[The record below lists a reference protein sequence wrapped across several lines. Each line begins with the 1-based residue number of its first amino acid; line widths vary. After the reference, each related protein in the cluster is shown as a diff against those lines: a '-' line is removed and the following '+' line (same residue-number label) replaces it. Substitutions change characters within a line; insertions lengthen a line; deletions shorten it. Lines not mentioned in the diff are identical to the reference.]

1 MFDNLVTPVFFK
13 NWSLLSHA
21 TMSRFHWANKSIH
34 PFLVLSFI
42 ANYLIVAVTFMTFLC
57 LPRQGSPKLRV
68 LFFFF
73 KKGAKSS
80 LGRWASGT
88 YESSKTVEKLYLCKC
103 MFGGE
108 NTMVVSVSQNRAS
121 DLINLL
127 LSHCSIATLNRI
139 GVKSKITASCL
150 GFNIRKSYPLVESIQ
165 SFLFFTAYWRDLS
178 FRTFLRGETYPFR

>member
-1 MFDNLVTPVFFK
+1 
-13 NWSLLSHA
+13 
-21 TMSRFHWANKSIH
+21 
-34 PFLVLSFI
+34 
-42 ANYLIVAVTFMTFLC
+42 MTFLC

-68 LFFFF
+68 TIFFQ
-73 KKGAKSS
+73 KGAKSS
-80 LGRWASGT
+80 LDRWASGT

-150 GFNIRKSYPLVESIQ
+150 GFNIRKSYPLVEKHSI
-165 SFLFFTAYWRDLS
+165 LFCFSHLTEEIWIS
-178 FRTFLRGETYPFR
+178 RTFLREETYPFR